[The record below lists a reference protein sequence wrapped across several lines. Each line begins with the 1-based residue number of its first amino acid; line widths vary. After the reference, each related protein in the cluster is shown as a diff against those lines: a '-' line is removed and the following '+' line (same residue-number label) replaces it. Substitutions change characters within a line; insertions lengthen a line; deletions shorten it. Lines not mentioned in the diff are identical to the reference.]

1 MSLRLDA
8 ESAAILSKGTDI
20 KVSRILGRSFI
31 YGCLI
36 VAAAVFLAPLISMIF
51 TSLKSMDEIRSGSIL
66 SFPKAITFEA
76 WSHVWDSA
84 CIGVT
89 CGGLKGYFGNS
100 FLIVIPATLL
110 SVGFGALNGY
120 IFANWRFRGDNILFG
135 LVLFGCFIPLQIVL
149 IPMAGLLGQLKLAGT
164 IPGLVLVHVVY
175 GICFTTMFF
184 RNYFVTVPAE
194 IFKAARIDGAG
205 FWAVFFRILLP
216 ISWPIVM
223 VSIIWQFTGVWND
236 FLFGVS
242 FAAGSSQPVTVA
254 LNNLVNTSTGTKAY
268 NEDMAAAMIAA
279 LPTIIIYVA
288 AGRYFLRGLMAGAVK
303 G

>member
-1 MSLRLDA
+1 MTAVLDSNIA
-8 ESAAILSKGTDI
+8 SAAG
-20 KVSRILGRSFI
+20 SRRPFNSTRLLGRIFV
-31 YGCLI
+31 YACLI
-36 VAAAVFLAPLISMIF
+36 VIAAVFLAPLLSMIM
-51 TSLKSMDEIRSGSIL
+51 TSLKSMDEIRTGNLL
-66 SFPKAITFEA
+66 SFPQAPTFDA
-76 WSHVWDSA
+76 WTTVWHSS

-89 CGGLKGYFGNS
+89 CGGLKGYFVNS
-100 FLIVIPATLL
+100 FLLAIPATLI
-110 SVGFGALNGY
+110 SVALGAFNGY
-120 IFANWRFRGDNILFG
+120 VFSVWRFKGDNILFG
-135 LVLFGCFIPLQIVL
+135 LILFGCFIPFQIVL
-149 IPMAGLLGQLKLAGT
+149 IPMAGLLGLFNLAGT

-175 GICFTTMFF
+175 GVCFTTMFF
-184 RNYFVTVPAE
+184 RNYFVTVPGE
-194 IFKAARIDGAG
+194 IFKAARVDGAG
-205 FWAVFFRILLP
+205 FWAMFFRILLP

-242 FAAGSSQPVTVA
+242 FAAGSNQPVTVA

>member
-1 MSLRLDA
+1 MTVAVERA
-8 ESAAILSKGTDI
+8 IAPASARPGYRLSKQA
-20 KVSRILGRSFI
+20 GRVFV
-31 YGCLI
+31 YGCLVVI
-36 VAAAVFLAPLISMIF
+36 AAVFLAPLVSMLF
-51 TSLKSMDEIRSGSIL
+51 TSLKGMDEIRSGNLL
-66 SFPKAITFEA
+66 SFPRAPMLDA
-76 WSHVWDSA
+76 WGAVWNSA

-100 FLIVIPATLL
+100 FLIVIPATLI
-110 SVGFGALNGY
+110 SVALGALNGY
-120 IFANWRFRGDNILFG
+120 VFANWRFKGDNVLFG
-135 LVLFGCFIPLQIVL
+135 LILFGCFIPFQIVL
-149 IPMAGLLGQLKLAGT
+149 IPMAGLLGMLGLAGT

-194 IFKAARIDGAG
+194 IFKAARVDGAG

-236 FLFGVS
+236 FLFGAS
-242 FAAGSSQPVTVA
+242 FAGGASQPVTVA

-279 LPTIIIYVA
+279 LPTILIYVA

>member
-1 MSLRLDA
+1 MTVLL
-8 ESAAILSKGTDI
+8 ETGSAAPVRRTTNI
-20 KVSRILGRSFI
+20 RLGKIAGRCFI
-31 YGCLI
+31 YLCL
-36 VAAAVFLAPLISMIF
+36 VLLAALFLSPLLSMLF
-51 TSLKSMDEIRSGSIL
+51 TSLKSIDEIRSGNLL
-66 SFPKAITFEA
+66 SVPKAPTLQA
-76 WSHVWDSA
+76 WQTVWDAS

-100 FLIVIPATLL
+100 FLIVIPATLI
-110 SVGFGALNGY
+110 SVALGALNGY
-120 IFANWRFRGDNILFG
+120 VFTKWRFNGDNIVFG
-135 LVLFGCFIPLQIVL
+135 LILFGCFIPFQIVL
-149 IPMAGLLGQLKLAGT
+149 IPMASLLGRLHLAGT
-164 IPGLVLVHVVY
+164 VPGLVLVHVVY
-175 GICFTTMFF
+175 GICFTTLFF
-184 RNYFVTVPAE
+184 RNYFVTIPAE
-194 IFKAARIDGAG
+194 IFKAARVDGAG
-205 FWAVFFRILLP
+205 FWAIFFRILLP

-242 FAAGSSQPVTVA
+242 FAAGPNQPVTVA

-279 LPTIIIYVA
+279 LPTIIVYVA

>member
-1 MSLRLDA
+1 MTALLESTTAAATRRPESIRWSKYFGRLF
-8 ESAAILSKGTDI
+8 
-20 KVSRILGRSFI
+20 V
-31 YGCLI
+31 YGCL
-36 VAAAVFLAPLISMIF
+36 ATLALVFLAPLLSMLF
-51 TSLKSMDEIRSGSIL
+51 TSLKSMDEIRAGNLL
-66 SFPKAITFEA
+66 SFPTVPTFDA
-76 WSHVWDSA
+76 WANVWGAS

-100 FLIVIPATLL
+100 FLIVVPATLI
-110 SVGFGALNGY
+110 SVALGALNGY
-120 IFANWRFRGDNILFG
+120 IFAHWRFRGDNLIFG
-135 LVLFGCFIPLQIVL
+135 LILFGCFIPFQIVL
-149 IPMAGLLGQLKLAGT
+149 IPMAGVLGKFGLAGT

-194 IFKAARIDGAG
+194 IFKAARVDGAG

-242 FAAGSSQPVTVA
+242 FAAGTNQPVTVA

-268 NEDMAAAMIAA
+268 NEDMAAALIAA
-279 LPTIIIYVA
+279 LPTILIYVA

>member
-1 MSLRLDA
+1 MTAQPESNTAGKLRV
-8 ESAAILSKGTDI
+8 SK
-20 KVSRILGRSFI
+20 VAGRVFI
-31 YGCLI
+31 YACLTI
-36 VAAAVFLAPLISMIF
+36 LAAAFLAPLVSMLF
-51 TSLKSMDEIRSGSIL
+51 TSLKGMEEIRSGNLL
-66 SFPKAITFEA
+66 SVPMAPTVEA
-76 WSHVWDSA
+76 WKTVWGAA

-89 CGGLKGYFGNS
+89 CTGLKGYFGNS
-100 FLIVIPATLL
+100 FLIVIPATLI
-110 SVGFGALNGY
+110 SVGLGALNGY
-120 IFANWRFRGDNILFG
+120 VFANWRFKGDNVLFG
-135 LVLFGCFIPLQIVL
+135 LILFGCFIPFQIVL
-149 IPMAGLLGQLKLAGT
+149 IPMAGLLGTFNLAGT
-164 IPGLVLVHVVY
+164 IPGLVLVHVIY
-175 GICFTTMFF
+175 GVCFTTMFF

-223 VSIIWQFTGVWND
+223 VSIIWQFTGIWND

-242 FAAGSSQPVTVA
+242 FAAGSNQPVTVA

>member
-20 KVSRILGRSFI
+20 KVTRILGRGFI

-36 VAAAVFLAPLISMIF
+36 IAAAVFLAPLVSMIF
-51 TSLKSMDEIRSGSIL
+51 TSLKSMDEIRSGNIL
-66 SFPKAITFEA
+66 SFPKEITFQA

>member
-1 MSLRLDA
+1 MTVVYDAAAVPADDRRRRRMSKLA
-8 ESAAILSKGTDI
+8 GQFF
-20 KVSRILGRSFI
+20 V
-31 YGCLI
+31 YGCL
-36 VAAAVFLAPLISMIF
+36 VVLAAVFLAPLISMMF
-51 TSLKSMDEIRSGSIL
+51 TSLKNMDEIRNGNLL
-66 SFPKAITFEA
+66 SFPQAPTLDA
-76 WSHVWDSA
+76 WSAVWNSA

-100 FLIVIPATLL
+100 FLIVIPATLI
-110 SVGFGALNGY
+110 SVALGALNGY
-120 IFANWRFRGDNILFG
+120 VFANWRFKGDNLLFG
-135 LVLFGCFIPLQIVL
+135 LILFGCFIPFQIVL
-149 IPMAGLLGQLKLAGT
+149 IPMAGLLGTFGLAGT
-164 IPGLVLVHVVY
+164 IPGLVFVHVVY

-242 FAAGSSQPVTVA
+242 FAAGSNQPVTVA

-279 LPTIIIYVA
+279 LPTILIYVA

>member
-1 MSLRLDA
+1 MTAVPDSNFAMALVRPRSLNPT
-8 ESAAILSKGTDI
+8 KMFG
-20 KVSRILGRSFI
+20 RIFV
-31 YGCLI
+31 YGCL
-36 VAAAVFLAPLISMIF
+36 VVLAALFLAPLASMVM
-51 TSLKSMDEIRSGSIL
+51 TSLKSMDEIRSGTLL
-66 SFPKAITFEA
+66 SVPQAPTIEA
-76 WSHVWDSA
+76 WVSVWSSA
-84 CIGVT
+84 CISVA

-100 FLIVIPATLL
+100 FLIAVPATLI
-110 SVGFGALNGY
+110 SVGLGALNGY
-120 IFANWRFRGDNILFG
+120 VFSTWRFRGDNVLFG
-135 LVLFGCFIPLQIVL
+135 LILFGCFIPFQIVL
-149 IPMAGLLGQLKLAGT
+149 IPMAGLLGMLGLAGT
-164 IPGLVLVHVVY
+164 IQGLVLVHVVY
-175 GICFTTMFF
+175 GVCFTTMFF

-194 IFKAARIDGAG
+194 IFKAARVDGAG
-205 FWAVFFRILLP
+205 FWAIFFRILLP

-242 FAAGSSQPVTVA
+242 FAAGSNQPVTVA
-254 LNNLVNTSTGTKAY
+254 VNNLVNTSTGTKAY

>member
-1 MSLRLDA
+1 MTALLD
-8 ESAAILSKGTDI
+8 STHAAATRRPGNIRWSKAF
-20 KVSRILGRSFI
+20 GRVFV

-36 VAAAVFLAPLISMIF
+36 ILALVFFAPLLSMVF
-51 TSLKSMDEIRSGSIL
+51 TSLKDMDEIRSGNLL
-66 SFPKAITFEA
+66 SFPRMPRLDA
-76 WSHVWDSA
+76 WANVWGAS

-100 FLIVIPATLL
+100 FLIVVPATLI
-110 SVGFGALNGY
+110 SVALGALNGY
-120 IFANWRFRGDNILFG
+120 VFAQWRFKGDNILFG
-135 LVLFGCFIPLQIVL
+135 LILFGCFIPFQIVL
-149 IPMAGLLGQLKLAGT
+149 IPMAGVLGKLGLAGT

-184 RNYFVTVPAE
+184 RNYFVTVPGE
-194 IFKAARIDGAG
+194 IFKAARVDGAG
-205 FWAVFFRILLP
+205 FWAIFFRILLP

-223 VSIIWQFTGVWND
+223 VSVIWQFTGVWND

-242 FAAGSSQPVTVA
+242 FAAGTNQPVTVA

>member
-1 MSLRLDA
+1 MTVVYDAAAVPADDRRRRRMSKLA
-8 ESAAILSKGTDI
+8 
-20 KVSRILGRSFI
+20 GRFFI
-31 YGCLI
+31 YGCL
-36 VAAAVFLAPLISMIF
+36 VLLAAIFLAPLISMMF
-51 TSLKSMDEIRSGSIL
+51 TSLKNMDEIRNGNLL
-66 SFPKAITFEA
+66 SFPQAPTLDA
-76 WSHVWDSA
+76 WSAVWNSA

-100 FLIVIPATLL
+100 FLIVIPATLI
-110 SVGFGALNGY
+110 SVALGALNGY
-120 IFANWRFRGDNILFG
+120 VFANWRFKGDNLLFG
-135 LVLFGCFIPLQIVL
+135 LILFGCFIPFQIVL
-149 IPMAGLLGQLKLAGT
+149 IPMAGLLGTFGLAGT
-164 IPGLVLVHVVY
+164 IPGLVFVHVVY

-242 FAAGSSQPVTVA
+242 FAAGSNQPVTVA

-279 LPTIIIYVA
+279 LPTILIYVA